1 MPHSIQHHKQQA
13 RAPHKATSLNVFWRT
28 NSMVA
33 ASLALTLMLPAC
45 TEPVSW
51 QKLLAARISQ
61 NYPAYKPQP
70 TADGQLLVERP
81 GLASTKVDVTGIA
94 AFCLR
99 GPKDCDYA
107 TSKMLLEL
115 GEPSSPVP
123 TP

>member
-1 MPHSIQHHKQQA
+1 M
-13 RAPHKATSLNVFWRT
+13 F
-28 NSMVA
+28 A
-33 ASLALTLMLPAC
+33 ASLALTLLLPAC

-61 NYPAYKPQP
+61 NYPTYKPQP

-81 GLASTKVDVTGIA
+81 GLTSTKVDVAGIA

-107 TSKMLLEL
+107 TDKMLFEL
-115 GEPSSPVP
+115 GEPSPPGP